1 MDQIPAQ
8 GKSPQVSS
16 GRGWS
21 GITKRCL
28 FVEPGTKVEAE
39 PPVSLALNTSQ
50 DPTQKLVIPWRGW
63 SF

>member
-28 FVEPGTKVEAE
+28 FVERGAKVEAE
-39 PPVSLALNTSQ
+39 LPVSLALNTSQ
-50 DPTQKLVIPWRGW
+50 DPTQKVVV
-63 SF
+63 